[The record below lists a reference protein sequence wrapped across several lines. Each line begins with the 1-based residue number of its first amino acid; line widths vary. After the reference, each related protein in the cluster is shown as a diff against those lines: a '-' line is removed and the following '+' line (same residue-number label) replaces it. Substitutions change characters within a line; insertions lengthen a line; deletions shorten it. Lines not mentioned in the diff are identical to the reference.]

1 MSELDRMISR
11 MVTQRACLEHAAQL
25 IADVTG
31 DVLEVGLG
39 KARTFDHLRGL
50 FPSRT
55 IYAFDREV
63 HCPPMLA
70 PSDDHLFLG
79 DFRDSLGTANSRL
92 GRSAAFI
99 HADIGSK
106 NLERDAQLAAD
117 VGPLIG
123 KLAVAGA
130 VVLTDRSMDAQ
141 GWAAVALPDG
151 VSGDWPYFMYR
162 IG

>member
-11 MVTQRACLEHAAQL
+11 MVTQRACLDHAARL
-25 IADVTG
+25 IANLPG

-50 FPSRT
+50 FPSRA

-70 PSDDHLFLG
+70 PPEDQLFLG
-79 DFRDSLGTANSRL
+79 DFRESLKTASARL

-106 NLERDAQLAAD
+106 NRERDALLAAD

-123 KLAVAGA
+123 ALAVAGA
-130 VVLTDRSMDAQ
+130 VVLTDRSMDSE
-141 GWAAVALPDG
+141 GWEPVPLPEG
-151 VSGDWPYFMYR
+151 ISGDWPYFMYR